1 MRTAIR
7 TTLLLAATTL
17 VACGGATEPGADPG
31 TGGGDDTTLGA
42 PADGGLTV
50 PEALQTDV
58 EGPVTVRGLLL
69 DDGASVRL
77 CEISLESY
85 PPQCGGASLAVEGVD
100 VAALDGATTEGA
112 VSWVDQATLTG
123 TTEDGT
129 LVVDDTTQS

>member
-1 MRTAIR
+1 MGTAIR
-7 TTLLLAATTL
+7 ITLLLAATTL

-31 TGGGDDTTLGA
+31 TGGDDTTLGA

-50 PEALQTDV
+50 PEALQTDA
-58 EGPVTVRGLLL
+58 EGPITVRGLLL

-85 PPQCGGASLAVEGVD
+85 PPQCGGASLEVAGVD
-100 VAALDGATTEGA
+100 VAALEAATTGSD

-123 TTEDGT
+123 TIEDGT